1 MEMASSRHTWSGSI
15 LLKAGAFCWA
25 FVCLLAGLASPS
37 ISTQEPGS
45 LGIFG
50 PGFGVGSP
58 VHAEVG
64 DTFHVEWVA
73 NGSIQFTLT
82 LGTDIGGATVM
93 EENSSYGYFNFE
105 VKDNGLFVT
114 SLPYFGYL
122 TSEPSADGQYR
133 LNLVNVDNHSVA
145 MYHYVSY
152 TRSTAD
158 NKIEQWNALIWP
170 LTIAAVAIV
179 AMLAVLYMVLWRK
192 KKGV

>member
-1 MEMASSRHTWSGSI
+1 MVSSRHTWSGST

-45 LGIFG
+45 LEIFE
-50 PGFGVGSP
+50 PGFGVAPP

-82 LGTDIGGATVM
+82 RGSDIGGATVM

-105 VKDNGLFVT
+105 VNYDGLLII
-114 SLPYFGYL
+114 SLSRFGYL

-133 LNLVNVDNHSVA
+133 LNLLNVDNHSVA
-145 MYHYVSY
+145 MYHYVSQ

-158 NKIEQWNALIWP
+158 NGIELLNVLI
-170 LTIAAVAIV
+170 IASVVIVAI
-179 AMLAVLYMVLWRK
+179 LAVLYMVLWRK
-192 KKGV
+192 KKGI